1 MAYLIFC
8 FSKRIILWMHVWEG
22 WKERQKFRLF
32 AYLII
37 NPNQERVLKTLGK
50 LLKRSYLN

>member
-50 LLKRSYLN
+50 LLKHSYLN